1 MRRAVLAAFA
11 LLALAPAAATAQGR
25 AGAPAT
31 CSRDLFQNEAGFRQ
45 QQTRLS
51 AVSNADQ
58 ATQCRAW
65 REHVSYL
72 QKARGVFAT
81 CQSGRER
88 DQNVGLMDTSL
99 AEYRVLLADRC
110 KR

>member
-1 MRRAVLAAFA
+1 MRLSLPV
-11 LLALAPAAATAQGR
+11 ALAFMTLVPVAAIAQGR
-25 AGAPAT
+25 PNAPAT
-31 CSRDLFQNEAGFRQ
+31 CSRDLFQNEAGFRR
-45 QQTRLS
+45 QQTRLA
-51 AVSNADQ
+51 AVANADQ
-58 ATQCRAW
+58 AAQCSTW

-81 CQSGRER
+81 CQIGRER
-88 DQNVGLMDTSL
+88 DQNVGLMDSEL

>member
-1 MRRAVLAAFA
+1 MRNAVLAVFA
-11 LLALAPAAATAQGR
+11 LMALVPTATMAQGR
-25 AGAPAT
+25 PVAPAT
-31 CSRDLFQNEAGFRQ
+31 CSRDLFQNEAGLRQ

-51 AVSNADQ
+51 AVANADQ

-65 REHVSYL
+65 REHVTYL
-72 QKARGVFAT
+72 QKARAVFAT
-81 CQSGRER
+81 CQNGRQREE
-88 DQNVGLMDTSL
+88 NVGLMDTSL